1 MYSYLL
7 LSPALA
13 DTYSFVTDRRG
24 FLDRPIFLV
33 ALLVGVVFIIGVMS
47 DR

>member
-13 DTYSFVTDRRG
+13 DGYSFVTDRGG
-24 FLDRPIFLV
+24 FLDRPLFLIL
-33 ALLVGVVFIIGVMS
+33 LLVGVVFVIGVMS